1 MSIKGKWYIYII
13 MRNDAVFRVYDSRPA
28 AYMRFDDY
36 KQDDRSA
43 KYNIVAVPSSAIEM
57 LPSPGASLYDD
68 NDEETHRAVYVG
80 DTLTWK
86 PV

>member
-13 MRNDAVFRVYDSRPA
+13 MRNDAVFRVYDSRPM

-43 KYNIVAVPSSAIEM
+43 KYSLVSVPSSAIEM
-57 LPSPGASLYDD
+57 LPPPGTSLYNDA
-68 NDEETHRAVYVG
+68 DEETHRAVYTSG
-80 DTLTWK
+80 TLTWK